1 MSTQPIIEPI
11 NTQYKKIFT
20 NINQKGKINI
30 NHIVLNRNDQN
41 IKLISENSYQKKLL
55 KKERI
60 SPFQPSK
67 NKLLSKS
74 LLNKANDSMQN
85 SKKLYLKSP
94 LTLLKG
100 VLPPSTHNMNIN
112 KNISLLPVNINKN
125 ISNKPLNN
133 LRNVEYNS
141 INCIINNFNLSCKN
155 IDSHEENSKNSE
167 SILKLNKYYD
177 FFDKRN
183 IKLKNKMNNLKKN
196 SCISKLI
203 NNIKNLSQLNDLNNS
218 NINNV
223 TNDNIKAEEIILE
236 NKKKKEKLEKINQ
249 EYKDKVIK
257 LKELEK
263 KNSKLK
269 NDYQEI
275 KIKHMEYSK
284 SLERLYKFLRVLK
297 KSGLDVNEMMDNISS
312 GEDYDEYIDDDIEE
326 SEESQ
331 EEEKNETVLSDGS
344 VLSNLKQLSSGLLRN
359 HEEFSKGSKINLK
372 LKIIPLLDLSKIK
385 KLEKI

>member
-20 NINQKGKINI
+20 KINQKGKINI

-60 SPFQPSK
+60 SPFQPPK

-167 SILKLNKYYD
+167 SILKLNKYYA
-177 FFDKRN
+177 
-183 IKLKNKMNNLKKN
+183 KK
-196 SCISKLI
+196 
-203 NNIKNLSQLNDLNNS
+203 
-218 NINNV
+218 
-223 TNDNIKAEEIILE
+223 
-236 NKKKKEKLEKINQ
+236 
-249 EYKDKVIK
+249 
-257 LKELEK
+257 
-263 KNSKLK
+263 
-269 NDYQEI
+269 
-275 KIKHMEYSK
+275 
-284 SLERLYKFLRVLK
+284 
-297 KSGLDVNEMMDNISS
+297 
-312 GEDYDEYIDDDIEE
+312 
-326 SEESQ
+326 
-331 EEEKNETVLSDGS
+331 
-344 VLSNLKQLSSGLLRN
+344 
-359 HEEFSKGSKINLK
+359 
-372 LKIIPLLDLSKIK
+372 
-385 KLEKI
+385 